1 MSTHIRKRKNLESS
15 KTESIENQQSK
26 TEQDLVSKLN
36 SLIKLFGDNK
46 IEVETKKLIS
56 IKSFESFDKL
66 AKTFE
71 RRKTKKSFINS
82 IIHNWDIIVLL
93 VIIIIQAVYLFFFI
107 SSYISPESDFSVSF
121 FEYNKNVLKKAST
134 LWLHLNGIEDETS
147 EECTVFIPSVAHSVL
162 RPVDDCQMCIGL
174 KEIKRV
180 ANISREEFVEKY
192 AYSAVPVIVTDAMTN
207 WTGLHKMNFNFLKE
221 LYKKS
226 DEVEK
231 EKLKPNR
238 KKSNLK
244 SIIKT
249 FKTSNEIND
258 GTNDSEDKDTCQ
270 FFPYKTSFDNLREVF
285 EMEFDAN
292 NNYEKPWYVGWSNC
306 NSYAAEL
313 LRKLYDRPYFLPEES
328 EMSRLDWIFMGT
340 PKYGAAIHIDDVQ
353 YSSWQAQISGIKLWL
368 FKPPAECMSKC
379 SPIYVDVYPG
389 DVLVFDSNRWFH
401 STYIKGD
408 EISLT
413 IGSEYD

>member
-1 MSTHIRKRKNLESS
+1 
-15 KTESIENQQSK
+15 
-26 TEQDLVSKLN
+26 
-36 SLIKLFGDNK
+36 
-46 IEVETKKLIS
+46 
-56 IKSFESFDKL
+56 
-66 AKTFE
+66 
-71 RRKTKKSFINS
+71 
-82 IIHNWDIIVLL
+82 
-93 VIIIIQAVYLFFFI
+93 
-107 SSYISPESDFSVSF
+107 
-121 FEYNKNVLKKAST
+121 
-134 LWLHLNGIEDETS
+134 
-147 EECTVFIPSVAHSVL
+147 
-162 RPVDDCQMCIGL
+162 
-174 KEIKRV
+174 
-180 ANISREEFVEKY
+180 
-192 AYSAVPVIVTDAMTN
+192 MTN

-285 EMEFDAN
+285 EMEVDAN

-340 PKYGAAIHIDDVQ
+340 PKYGAAIHIDDGKF
-353 YSSWQAQISGIKLWL
+353 I
-368 FKPPAECMSKC
+368 
-379 SPIYVDVYPG
+379 
-389 DVLVFDSNRWFH
+389 VLLTH
-401 STYIKGD
+401 S
-408 EISLT
+408 
-413 IGSEYD
+413 